1 MNNLFEWNKKMKEN
15 KILFNLY
22 KLFKKLL
29 IHFISTQNKVIFK
42 VKIIQY
48 LEFSHF
54 ISISNIYIYIYLCPS
69 FNVLAL
75 CLNEY
80 KIICIRKIWFFF
92 WNWEFFHV
100 HLYDK
105 FFHSTTRANCSP
117 ILTNLFLIPAL

>member
-1 MNNLFEWNKKMKEN
+1 MKEN

-22 KLFKKLL
+22 KLFQKLL
-29 IHFISTQNKVIFK
+29 IHFISTQNEVIFK

-54 ISISNIYIYIYLCPS
+54 ISISNIYIYLCPS

-80 KIICIRKIWFFF
+80 KIICIRKI
-92 WNWEFFHV
+92 
-100 HLYDK
+100 
-105 FFHSTTRANCSP
+105 
-117 ILTNLFLIPAL
+117 

>member
-1 MNNLFEWNKKMKEN
+1 MKEN

-22 KLFKKLL
+22 KLFQKLL
-29 IHFISTQNKVIFK
+29 IHFISIQNEVIFK

-69 FNVLAL
+69 FNVLTL

-80 KIICIRKIWFFF
+80 KIICIRKI
-92 WNWEFFHV
+92 
-100 HLYDK
+100 
-105 FFHSTTRANCSP
+105 
-117 ILTNLFLIPAL
+117 